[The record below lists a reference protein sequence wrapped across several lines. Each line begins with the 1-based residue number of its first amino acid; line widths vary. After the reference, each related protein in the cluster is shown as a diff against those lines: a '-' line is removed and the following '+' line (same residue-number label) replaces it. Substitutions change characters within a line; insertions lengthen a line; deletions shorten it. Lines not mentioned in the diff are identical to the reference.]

1 MLRYLET
8 MPKKRKNLS
17 TKITEVVTA
26 PLAPAREIEDEDD
39 LTSARI
45 VKDGDREEEAT
56 EQDLY
61 SSGSDSDDDE
71 TNDNVAFDFSFAKE
85 RSTLRNRAAAKLAE
99 TDPRYRGK
107 KASRKQL
114 EKERGNL
121 SATSG
126 NVDEIEAAQAEWGDM
141 FEVGDDEEIDEDD
154 EEGLDFEGEAPKKSA
169 KGQKGKKT
177 VMDESEDE
185 ESLEDDES
193 AAEDEEDGFVFEKEG
208 EEGDFDYGQ
217 FGGASDEEDDSDGN
231 EDDGEDDNIEEEGD
245 AASIDEDSMAKQFQ
259 DMSDME
265 DDDGDEEDEDEED
278 EADSED
284 ETKRKMTEMRNKSRE
299 GEVKKGK
306 AVQHQLSVWES
317 LLEVRIQLQK
327 ALGKVNQFP
336 QPPTDWKAF
345 MKEGDENHKS
355 GVKAAQKALGSVLG
369 QCIALKTA
377 MIQENDE
384 LRKAFKRSKPAG
396 SDGDSGESEN
406 EDDDETEGAP
416 SAKSMKLSEYAEKV
430 KSNYEKT
437 LPWRDLTIDRWNDKT
452 RLASGV
458 MGDSGKSFSGFE
470 SSTLKQIEQIL
481 SDKSRL
487 IKRSQT
493 KRSAYQVLGKSQEKN
508 GDEADEDAANGIEV
522 DPEIFDDD
530 DFYHQLLRELIDRKA
545 ADVTDPVLLGR
556 HWLKIQKLR
565 SKMKK
570 KVDTRA
576 SKGRKTRYDIH
587 AKLVN
592 FMAPIYKE
600 SWKDSS
606 KNELYSSLFG
616 GSSLAKPS
624 DTDNNVS

>member
-1 MLRYLET
+1 

-45 VKDGDREEEAT
+45 VKDGDREEAAER
-56 EQDLY
+56 DLY

-71 TNDNVAFDFSFAKE
+71 TNDNVAFDFAFAKE

-126 NVDEIEAAQAEWGDM
+126 NVDEMEAAQADWGDM
-141 FEVGDDEEIDEDD
+141 FEVADDEEIDDED
-154 EEGLDFEGEAPKKSA
+154 EEGLDFDGEVPKKGA
-169 KGQKGKKT
+169 KGPRGKRPSLA
-177 VMDESEDE
+177 ESEGE
-185 ESLEDDES
+185 ESLD
-193 AAEDEEDGFVFEKEG
+193 EDEDEADDTEDGFVFEKEG
-208 EEGDFDYGQ
+208 DEGDFDYGQ
-217 FGGASDEEDDSDGN
+217 FGGGSDDDEGSDEDEASDEE
-231 EDDGEDDNIEEEGD
+231 
-245 AASIDEDSMAKQFQ
+245 
-259 DMSDME
+259 
-265 DDDGDEEDEDEED
+265 EDEDQGSESVDEESMAEQFEKMSDLDEGDDDEGEED
-278 EADSED
+278 DEEAESED
-284 ETKRKMTEMRNKSRE
+284 ETKRKMNEMRAKSRE

-306 AVQHQLSVWES
+306 AVQRQLSVWES

-327 ALGKVNQFP
+327 VLGNVNQFP

-345 MKEGDENHKS
+345 MKEGDANYKS
-355 GVKAAQKALGSVLG
+355 GVKAAQKSLGSVLD

-377 MIQENDE
+377 MIRDNEE
-384 LRKAFKRSKPAG
+384 LCKAFKRSKQA
-396 SDGDSGESEN
+396 SDDGDSGESG
-406 EDDDETEGAP
+406 EDDEGEGASP
-416 SAKSMKLSEYAEKV
+416 AKIMKLSEYAEKV
-430 KSNYEKT
+430 ESNYEKT

-458 MGDSGKSFSGFE
+458 MGDSAKSFSGFE

-493 KRSAYQVLGKSQEKN
+493 KRTAYKVLGKSEAKN
-508 GDEADEDAANGIEV
+508 GDEDADEDAANGIEV

-616 GSSLAKPS
+616 GNSLANAPQEA
-624 DTDNNVS
+624 